1 MSTSSAVG
9 KIIINTDGL
18 CEPNPGGW
26 ATWGWA
32 AATQDQQEIDSSYGC
47 IGHGADMSNNVAEYR
62 AVLEALLTA
71 KAKGWLGV
79 LVRTDS
85 NLVVQQVNQ
94 VWGCNAKHLIL
105 MRDEAIK
112 LLRDIGGKIEWI
124 PRERNQRADEL
135 TRIAYAENVSEAEQ
149 ERPKK
154 YKMKGTEYDFKVPTT
169 AEELRRLEWLAANAR
184 FRPEWQK
191 EANRLLNENTE
202 SKQLELKLE

>member
-1 MSTSSAVG
+1 MSTPSTAE

-18 CEPNPGGW
+18 CEPNPSGW
-26 ATWGWA
+26 ATWGWS
-32 AATQDQQEIDSSYGC
+32 ATSQTEVEIASDYGC
-47 IGHGADMSNNVAEYR
+47 IGHGDDMSNNVAEYR

-94 VWGCNAKHLIL
+94 VWGCNAKHLIP
-105 MRDEAIK
+105 MCDEAVK
-112 LLRDIGGKIEWI
+112 LLREIGGKIEWT

-135 TRIAYAENVSEAEQ
+135 TRIAYAENVIEAEQ
-149 ERPKK
+149 ERPTK
-154 YKMKGTEYDFKVPTT
+154 YKMKGLAYDFKEPTT
-169 AEELRRLEWLAANAR
+169 AEELRRLEWLAANAS

-191 EANRLLNENTE
+191 EAQRLLQDSGGGT
-202 SKQLELKLE
+202 QLQMPID